1 MAGQY
6 QFGKQKELDELTD
19 RILNREKFSYDLNGD
34 AFYNQYKDKFTQQGK
49 LAMMDT
55 MGQAAALTGGY
66 GSSYA
71 QQVGQQTYQGYLQ
84 GLNDKVPELY
94 QLALD
99 NYDRQGDALTQQY
112 GLLADLDA
120 KDYSRHRDAVADAQ
134 WQTGNKQSKN
144 PSGSGTI
151 AQIGG
156 TLGNVT
162 GGVAAGVTAQT
173 AKKNSGLGAGIIK
186 MLQRIIGTTEDGV
199 WDENDSRACGGRTA
213 QDAYQAYQ
221 RGQLQAYYQPDRFT
235 GTTYDAAVTHMKKL
249 GVPGN
254 QAAAVLSEREWKA
267 QRAAY
272 EESGEGVA
280 EVTDYSSYVDYLN
293 AYIRW
298 AQTHKE
304 SVATKTYAG

>member
-71 QQVGQQTYQGYLQ
+71 QRVGQQTYQGYLQ

-120 KDYSRHRDAVADAQ
+120 KDYSRHRDAVADQQYQQQMAYQKERDAVADAQ
-134 WQTGNKQSKN
+134 WNKQFNASK
-144 PSGSGTI
+144 
-151 AQIGG
+151 
-156 TLGNVT
+156 T
-162 GGVAAGVTAQT
+162 GGGATDNGDTKYTDFGYEEQQKWDEEFQEAKSLADVERIADRMEQAGIDPIIVANWYEVY
-173 AKKNSGLGAGIIK
+173 AKKFGYEQPKLKETPSWMSLNKTSGGISNSI
-186 MLQRIIGTTEDGV
+186 
-199 WDENDSRACGGRTA
+199 
-213 QDAYQAYQ
+213 
-221 RGQLQAYYQPDRFT
+221 
-235 GTTYDAAVTHMKKL
+235 
-249 GVPGN
+249 
-254 QAAAVLSEREWKA
+254 
-267 QRAAY
+267 
-272 EESGEGVA
+272 
-280 EVTDYSSYVDYLN
+280 LN
-293 AYIRW
+293 AIKR
-298 AQTHKE
+298 Q
-304 SVATKTYAG
+304 GG